1 MPVAQQSGKAVL
13 CIGND
18 PIHLNLRCALLKE
31 HGWHVHSAGSGHEG
45 VIRFGQGRVDAVI
58 LDLNDDGAECAL
70 IAGEIKRLRPGVP
83 LIMVVVRGKV
93 LAEGA
98 TKQADAVVE
107 KQDEI
112 QSLLA
117 ALKSVVRAA

>member
-1 MPVAQQSGKAVL
+1 MVQQQGKAVL

-18 PIHLNLRCALLKE
+18 PIHLNLRCSLLKE
-31 HGWHVHSAGSGHEG
+31 HGWHVNSAGSGHEG

-70 IAGEIKRLRPGVP
+70 ITGELKRLNPTVP
-83 LIMVVVRGKV
+83 VVMLVVEGRV

-98 TKQADAVVE
+98 TAQADSVVI
-107 KQDEI
+107 KSDEI
-112 QSLLA
+112 GSLLA